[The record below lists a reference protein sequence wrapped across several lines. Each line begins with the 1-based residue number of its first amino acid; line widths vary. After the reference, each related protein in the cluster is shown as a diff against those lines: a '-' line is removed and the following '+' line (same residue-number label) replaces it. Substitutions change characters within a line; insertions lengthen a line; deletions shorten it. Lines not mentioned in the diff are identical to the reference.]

1 MARANQ
7 ARVRAARETRG
18 AARRY
23 DDDALERARRR
34 GAAPLPAGPGAPSL
48 RPEIRDDE
56 LEDLAAETDWDEVV
70 EEGVS
75 ETEAPA
81 DPEDTRRR
89 EAEIRERL
97 LDIEA
102 ALNRIGVSG
111 LPYAPRDPNRVA
123 SPLDA
128 PRLRAEQERLRKELR
143 NLAGR
148 DASPD
153 SQPR

>member
-1 MARANQ
+1 MSLAAVARANQ
-7 ARVRAARETRG
+7 ARVRAARQTRG

-34 GAAPLPAGPGAPSL
+34 GAAPLPAEPGAPSL
-48 RPEIRDDE
+48 RPEIQDDG
-56 LEDLAAETDWDEVV
+56 LEHLPSET
-70 EEGVS
+70 EEGV
-75 ETEAPA
+75 TGTDPPA
-81 DPEDTRRR
+81 DPEEVRRR
-89 EAEIRERL
+89 EEEIRERL

-111 LPYAPRDPNRVA
+111 LPYAPRNPNRVG

-128 PRLRAEQERLRKELR
+128 PRLRAEQERLRDELR

-148 DASPD
+148 GARPGPE
-153 SQPR
+153 PR

>member
-1 MARANQ
+1 MSLAAVARANQ
-7 ARVRAARETRG
+7 ARVRAARQTRG

-34 GAAPLPAGPGAPSL
+34 GAAPLPAGPGAPSP
-48 RPEIRDDE
+48 RPEIRDDG
-56 LEDLAAETDWDEVV
+56 LEHLPSEA
-70 EEGVS
+70 EEGV
-75 ETEAPA
+75 TGTDPPA
-81 DPEDTRRR
+81 DPEEVRRR

-111 LPYAPRDPNRVA
+111 LPYAPRNPNRVG

-128 PRLRAEQERLRKELR
+128 PRLRAEQERLRDELW

-148 DASPD
+148 RARREPE
-153 SQPR
+153 PR